1 MKTYKVTFIGREK
14 GAIGIFYQITATV
27 KGEDEKQALLNLYD
41 NYDHVSSPN
50 FKDIIELKEEN

>member
-1 MKTYKVTFIGREK
+1 MKTYQVTFRGREK

-41 NYDHVSSPN
+41 KYEHISAPVM
-50 FKDIIELKEEN
+50 EEVKEEN